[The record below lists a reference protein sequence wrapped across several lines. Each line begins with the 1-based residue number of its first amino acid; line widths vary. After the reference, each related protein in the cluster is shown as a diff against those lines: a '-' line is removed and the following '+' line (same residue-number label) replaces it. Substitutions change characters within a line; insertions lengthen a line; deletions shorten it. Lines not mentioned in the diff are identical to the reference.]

1 VGFYRGFMQAL
12 HAVRESALSVS
23 SGDLTKQIHIDGK
36 DELAETGNTLE
47 TMNLSLSGLVANVR
61 TNASK
66 VSQLGQNLASDIG
79 DLAVRTE
86 QASSLEE
93 TTASVEDLSVTV
105 KKC

>member
-1 VGFYRGFMQAL
+1 VGFYRGFKAL

-61 TNASK
+61 TSK